1 MHDTLLLNGY
11 PQKFLQEVEKKR
23 GMMQEKVRPPEE
35 LVKEFFD
42 LVEPQTSYRYA
53 VLPYIKGLTE
63 PLERILKHHDI
74 RVATKPL
81 RTIQQLFPSP
91 KDKPP
96 PENQINVVYK
106 INCSDCSWSYIG
118 ETGRAFN
125 TRRKEHIKN
134 VELEQKWFKYC

>member
-1 MHDTLLLNGY
+1 
-11 PQKFLQEVEKKR
+11 
-23 GMMQEKVRPPEE
+23 MMQEKVRPPKE
-35 LVKEFFD
+35 LVKEFFN

-63 PLERILKHHDI
+63 PLERILKPHDI

-81 RTIQQLFPSP
+81 RTLQQLFPSP
-91 KDKPP
+91 KDRPQ

-125 TRRKEHIKN
+125 RRRKEHIKN
-134 VELEQKWFKYC
+134 VELDKSG

>member
-23 GMMQEKVRPPEE
+23 VMMQEKVRPPEE

-53 VLPYIKGLTE
+53 ILPYIKGLTE
-63 PLERILKHHDI
+63 PLERTLKHHDI

-81 RTIQQLFPSP
+81 RTLHNYSLRP
-91 KDKPP
+91 KTNHHQKTRLTSFTKSTAVTAHGATLAKLA
-96 PENQINVVYK
+96 EHLTQ
-106 INCSDCSWSYIG
+106 G
-118 ETGRAFN
+118 ERN
-125 TRRKEHIKN
+125 T
-134 VELEQKWFKYC
+134 

>member
-1 MHDTLLLNGY
+1 MRLRSCCFPSSY

-23 GMMQEKVRPPEE
+23 VMMQEKVRPPEE
-35 LVKEFFD
+35 LVKEFFN

-74 RVATKPL
+74 RVAMKPL
-81 RTIQQLFPSP
+81 RTLQQLFPSP

-118 ETGRAFN
+118 KTGRAF
-125 TRRKEHIKN
+125 TVKIQEPSHFR
-134 VELEQKWFKYC
+134 F